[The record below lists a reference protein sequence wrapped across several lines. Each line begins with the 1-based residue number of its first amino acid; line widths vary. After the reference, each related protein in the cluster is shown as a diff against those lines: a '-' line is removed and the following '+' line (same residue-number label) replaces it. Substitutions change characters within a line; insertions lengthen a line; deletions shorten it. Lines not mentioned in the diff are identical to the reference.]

1 MAKPRFRLSGE
12 GHEVAVAYWCTLLG
26 ATTHDQN
33 TDIATFTV
41 IRQSLF
47 DDFAAIGN
55 GHMFLNICFS
65 VTNVLLLLFS
75 IVVCRE
81 SRTQDLRPLETSVAR
96 CFYLHLFGMLS
107 LVVLY
112 FSREAKRK

>member
-81 SRTQDLRPLETSVAR
+81 SMPGVDKVVSPLAIFWYGFLLR
-96 CFYLHLFGMLS
+96 
-107 LVVLY
+107 
-112 FSREAKRK
+112 